1 MADIYQSIMQL
12 LNAGEKIALATI
24 LSNVGSSPRTAG
36 SKMIVQRD
44 GSIIGT
50 VGGGVVEAK
59 VQQLAA
65 QVLSDGIPVVES
77 FNLKGSDVTQMD
89 MICGGQMEVLIE
101 CLDGLNDHVR
111 AVYSQLLGCQQNRHK
126 AVLVTKFYDSATDQ
140 IINRHLLLQKNAAVQ
155 QQLLPADAVDMV
167 FNVSKGRYP
176 QVLTINNDKY
186 LVEPIYNANT
196 LYIFGAG
203 HVSQKLCAVASTVD
217 FNIVVLDDRAE
228 FASRAR
234 FPAADRVL
242 VLPSFEQAFDN
253 LDIDS
258 DSFIVIV
265 TRGHA
270 HDKTVLRQALST
282 EAGYIG
288 MIGSKRKRDAIYNAL
303 LNEGFSKNDLARV
316 YSPIGLEINA
326 ETPEEIAVSIAAE
339 LIKVRAELN
348 K

>member
-1 MADIYQSIMQL
+1 MANIYQSIMQL

-65 QVLSDGIPVVES
+65 QVLADGIPVVES
-77 FNLKGSDVTQMD
+77 FNLKGADVTQMD
-89 MICGGQMEVLIE
+89 MICGGQIEVLIE
-101 CLDGLNDHVR
+101 CLDGLNDHVKE
-111 AVYSQLLGCQQNRHK
+111 VYSQLLECQQNRHK
-126 AVLVTKFYDSATDQ
+126 AVLVTKFYDSTTDQ
-140 IINRHLLLQKNAAVQ
+140 IINRHVLLKQHAAVQ
-155 QQLLPADAVDMV
+155 QQLLPADAVDTL

-203 HVSQKLCAVASTVD
+203 HVSQKLCTVASTVD

-228 FASRAR
+228 FANQTR

-242 VLPSFEQAFDN
+242 VLPSFDQAFDN
-253 LDIDS
+253 VDIDG

-282 EAGYIG
+282 DAAYIG

-303 LNEGFSKNDLARV
+303 LNEGFTQNDISRV
-316 YSPIGLEINA
+316 YSPIGLDINA
-326 ETPEEIAVSIAAE
+326 ETPEEIAVSIVAE